1 MKPEDRI
8 AKNAIRE
15 VEERQAKVR
24 EFEALCDAHGVKD
37 PAKWVLTRWVEEHLV
52 GPILDFAEKALRGA
66 QGRN

>member
-1 MKPEDRI
+1 MKPEDRVAADALRRI
-8 AKNAIRE
+8 
-15 VEERQAKVR
+15 EEKQAKVR
-24 EFEALCDAHGVKD
+24 EFEALCDEHGVRD

>member
-1 MKPEDRI
+1 MQEK
-8 AKNAIRE
+8 
-15 VEERQAKVR
+15 QAKVR
-24 EFEALCDAHGVKD
+24 EFEALCDRHGVED

>member
-1 MKPEDRI
+1 MKPDDRVAADALRRI
-8 AKNAIRE
+8 
-15 VEERQAKVR
+15 EEKQAKIR

>member
-1 MKPEDRI
+1 MKPDDRV
-8 AKNAIRE
+8 AANALRRMQE
-15 VEERQAKVR
+15 KQAKIR